1 MSETARTAAFA
12 AAAVLVA
19 AAAFF
24 TTAGPATTAAGFE
37 QVGTPFYEGFDSL
50 AEVGTFAVTAFDGAT
65 GEIRD
70 FKVTRD
76 ADTGVYGIA
85 PYDYPAEAAEKLGE
99 TAAALSGVKR
109 AALKSR
115 RPADW
120 ADLGVVDPASEDVGE
135 LEGRGLRVALTGTDG
150 NVLADL
156 IIGNPV
162 EDRDGFYY
170 VRAPRDDSTY
180 IAEVDLDLSARFADW
195 VDPKVLGVEADD
207 LRRVVVPDEAIA
219 ESGPPRLIV
228 GGDPLVLTRE
238 ESFGQW
244 SAEGLAE
251 GKQVKQAA
259 ANELARTAAGLTVV
273 GVRPK
278 PEGLNPDLTVD
289 PAVVKSQLQ
298 FDLIAQN
305 IAGKGFSIV
314 GTDDGGAQVVGGA
327 GQLTVAAED
336 GVTFDLDFGEL
347 FTGTEYDVAVGDFG
361 DRPTTVGEGAGND
374 AEDEGDDA
382 GSQSRYLFV
391 TARLDESL
399 LGDPPTAPT
408 PPADDADAEAA
419 DGGTDA
425 ETDDADDAETPQ
437 QVFER
442 ETREYKAAKKDYD
455 AKLKAARERVAD
467 LNERFGD
474 WYYVIDAADV
484 ADLTLSRDA
493 LIEDAPADDDS
504 AADDGD
510 GGGGPALPALS
521 APGERPTLIPPS
533 EPATGEDGVAADD
546 ADDEDAEAADDAPAL
561 PMPAASAGKAA
572 SGETPEPAGPAGGGG
587 AGGPDG
593 DRQPVVAPKPAVP
606 AAAAPDPPGDA
617 GGAGPEDE
625 PAAG

>member
-1 MSETARTAAFA
+1 MTETARTAAFA

-19 AAAFF
+19 AAAFL
-24 TTAGPATTAAGFE
+24 TAAGPATTAAGFE
-37 QVGTPFYEGFDSL
+37 QVGTPFYADFGALD
-50 AEVGTFAVTAFDGAT
+50 EVGRFAVTAFDEAT

-70 FKVTRD
+70 FKVTKD
-76 ADTGVYGIA
+76 PGTGVYGIA

-99 TAAALSGVKR
+99 TAAALANVKR

-162 EDRDGFYY
+162 EGREGFYY

-195 VDPKVLGVEADD
+195 VDPKVLGVDAGD
-207 LRRVVVPDEAIA
+207 LRRVVVPDERVSDTEA
-219 ESGPPRLIV
+219 RLV
-228 GGDPLVLTRE
+228 RGGDPLALTRE

-244 SAEGLAE
+244 SAGDLAE

-259 ANELARTAAGLTVV
+259 ANELARTAAGLTIV

-278 PEGLNPDLTVD
+278 PAGLNPDLTVD
-289 PAVVKSQLQ
+289 PAGVRSQVEYNLMME
-298 FDLIAQN
+298 N
-305 IAGKGFSIV
+305 ISRNVSGKGFSIV

-361 DRPTTVGEGAGND
+361 DRPRTVGEGAD
-374 AEDEGDDA
+374 DEAEDDTDEDDTDEDDTDDA
-382 GSQSRYLFV
+382 GSRSRYLFV
-391 TARLDESL
+391 TARLDEVL

-408 PPADDADAEAA
+408 PPADAGAPAEDEAE
-419 DGGTDA
+419 DGA
-425 ETDDADDAETPQ
+425 DAETPQ
-437 QVFER
+437 QIFER
-442 ETREYKAAKKDYD
+442 ETREYEAAKAEYD
-455 AKLKAARERVAD
+455 ERLEAARERVAD
-467 LNERFGD
+467 LNARFGD
-474 WYYVIDAADV
+474 WYYVIDAAAV

-493 LIEDAPADDDS
+493 LTEDAPAEEPDAGD
-504 AADDGD
+504 AA
-510 GGGGPALPALS
+510 GGGPALPALS
-521 APGERPTLIPPS
+521 APGERPVTIPVPDS
-533 EPATGEDGVAADD
+533 AGDESAEEEPAMTEPADAAPSL
-546 ADDEDAEAADDAPAL
+546 PA
-561 PMPAASAGKAA
+561 PAASVRGRRNER
-572 SGETPEPAGPAGGGG
+572 GERRPAHRRTPLRRPL
-587 AGGPDG
+587 
-593 DRQPVVAPKPAVP
+593 VAPKPAVP
-606 AAAAPDPPGDA
+606 APAAADPPGDDGDAEADGEPDA
-617 GGAGPEDE
+617 G
-625 PAAG
+625 